1 VAESRQCAAVPAS
14 TRISPPPGPP
24 RAAFLPLW
32 VVAVALPLL
41 GFLLGAWLIWRDV
54 EDEARARLV
63 RSVDVLHEHALRAFE
78 TQDALLTA
86 VEARVAGL
94 GWDEMAAS
102 EDLHLFLGRLDDATS
117 LLRGFGIVDP
127 AGRMIVSSARGFFPM
142 PPNDMSARDY
152 VRATRAGVAGS
163 HVSDQ
168 FVSSP
173 TGTRLFT
180 LSRALRARGEAS
192 TPGTLVGAFSVANF
206 GAFYASIAETQDDRV
221 ALVRLDGALLA
232 RHPPTPAPVQFAP
245 DTPLMAV
252 LRAQGGDAGV
262 FRAPSAVDGVPR
274 LNAFRRIGPYPVVVL
289 YGIGPA
295 TLQEE
300 AWRRLLPLAGMA
312 GGAMLLLLM
321 LTALVR
327 RAARREALALSAAA
341 AEAEAARAEAEA
353 RATAEQRLR
362 QSERSAAL
370 GQVAAGVAHDMN
382 NLVQAVLASAK
393 LLERRAG
400 APEEVRRIA
409 ELLSAAATRGQRV
422 AHRMLAFG
430 RPPQRA
436 EGFAMAEAL
445 GGLEEALGGLLGS
458 GVRLKVEAEP
468 SLPEVPA
475 DRSDF
480 ETVLVNLVV
489 NARDAM
495 PRGGLVRVR
504 AALVQEAPSDLPSGG
519 PWVRVSV
526 ADSGTGMTEEL
537 LQRVGEPFFST
548 KPPGQGT
555 GLGLLMARQ
564 FAERAGGGM
573 AIDSRP
579 GEGTTVTLW
588 LPLSRPGTAR
598 EREAA

>member
-1 VAESRQCAAVPAS
+1 
-14 TRISPPPGPP
+14 
-24 RAAFLPLW
+24 

-94 GWDEMAAS
+94 GWEEMAAS
-102 EDLHLFLGRLDDATS
+102 EDLHLFLARLDDATA

-127 AGRMIVSSARGFFPM
+127 AGRMIVSSARGYFPM
-142 PPNDMSARDY
+142 PPNDMSGRDY

-168 FVSSP
+168 FVSNP

-180 LSRALRARGEAS
+180 LSRPLGPPGEAGGEA
-192 TPGTLVGAFSVANF
+192 TGPGTLVGAFSVANF
-206 GAFYASIAETQDDRV
+206 WAFYASIAETEDDRV

-232 RHPPTPAPVQFAP
+232 RHPPTPAPVHFGP
-245 DTPLMAV
+245 DSPLMAA
-252 LRAQGGDAGV
+252 LRAQGSDAGV

-295 TLQEE
+295 TLEAE

-327 RAARREALALSAAA
+327 RAARREAQALSAAA

-353 RATAEQRLR
+353 RAVAEQRLR
-362 QSERSAAL
+362 QTERSAAL

-382 NLVQAVLASAK
+382 NLVQAVLASAR
-393 LLERRAG
+393 LLERRAE

-409 ELLSAAATRGQRV
+409 DLLSAAAARGQRV

-445 GGLEEALGGLLGS
+445 CGLEDALGGLLGS
-458 GVRLKVEAEP
+458 GVKLKVEAEP
-468 SLPEVPA
+468 RLPEVPA

-495 PRGGLVRVR
+495 PRGGLVHVR
-504 AALVQEAPSDLPSGG
+504 AALVREAPSDLPTGG

-564 FAERAGGGM
+564 FAERVGGGM

-588 LPLSRPGTAR
+588 LPLERPGVAR
-598 EREAA
+598 TPEPATGDQA